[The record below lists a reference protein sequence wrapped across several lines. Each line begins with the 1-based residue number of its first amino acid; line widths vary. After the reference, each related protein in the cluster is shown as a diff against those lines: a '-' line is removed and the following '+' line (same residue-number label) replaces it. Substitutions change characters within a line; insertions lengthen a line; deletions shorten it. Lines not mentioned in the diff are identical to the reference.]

1 MPAIDIIIPSLLA
14 HCSSGKLHLSVD
26 GNTLKQTLDN
36 LLQAYPLLKV
46 HLYEESGKQRPYV
59 LIYLNEDNI
68 QWFDDMDVYLK
79 PGDRIQIVQSVAGG

>member
-1 MPAIDIIIPSLLA
+1 MPVIDVVIPSLLA
-14 HCSSGKLHLSVD
+14 HCANGEIHLSVN
-26 GNTLKQTLDN
+26 GNTLKQALES
-36 LLQAYPLLKV
+36 LLLAYPLLKI

-68 QWFDDMDVYLK
+68 QWLDNTEVALK